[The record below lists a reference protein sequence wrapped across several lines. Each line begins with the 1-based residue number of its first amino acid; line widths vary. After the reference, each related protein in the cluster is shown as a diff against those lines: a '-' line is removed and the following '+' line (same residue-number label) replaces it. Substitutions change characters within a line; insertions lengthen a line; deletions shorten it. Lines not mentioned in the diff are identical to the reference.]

1 MDLFFS
7 GSLCRAVLTASEQI
21 TQRNSLLPLEGIH
34 DPRSLEGHLQRPRLA
49 QRVGSFTQ
57 VGHKEHFLLACLD
70 QTTCS
75 CSRIDPRCELALQIH
90 LKTLISPSC
99 QVLHPHPSS
108 SSRGMISTCCNRTHQ
123 LLLFPPLF
131 AAGSGSHALF
141 STSRFAELLQA
152 EKLFPTHHITAL
164 STPKVFLQ
172 IEAQSF
178 FCNIHLRL
186 GLVLTLGKLRHD
198 RVKPLSPRVFDR
210 VTAAAAS
217 DLTNFLPHNLAF
229 SFLLQV
235 ILLSSILCILSH
247 LTPRIYE
254 LYEAKNKRGLM
265 CSMSVSKVSL
275 QVFS

>member
-1 MDLFFS
+1 MDLFFP

-21 TQRNSLLPLEGIH
+21 TQRNSPLPLESIH
-34 DPRSLEGHLQRPRLA
+34 DPRSLEGHLRRPRLA
-49 QRVGSFTQ
+49 QRVGSFMQ

-70 QTTCS
+70 QTACS
-75 CSRIDPRCELALQIH
+75 RSRIDPRCELALQIH

-99 QVLHPHPSS
+99 QVLRPHPSP
-108 SSRGMISTCCNRTHQ
+108 SSRGMINTCCNKTHR

-152 EKLFPTHHITAL
+152 EKLLPTHRLTTL

-172 IEAQSF
+172 IEAQSGF

-186 GLVLTLGKLRHD
+186 GLDLTLGKLRHN

-210 VTAAAAS
+210 LMAAAAS
-217 DLTNFLPHNLAF
+217 DLANSYLPILHSAF
-229 SFLLQV
+229 CCRLF
-235 ILLSSILCILSH
+235 C
-247 LTPRIYE
+247 
-254 LYEAKNKRGLM
+254 
-265 CSMSVSKVSL
+265 
-275 QVFS
+275 